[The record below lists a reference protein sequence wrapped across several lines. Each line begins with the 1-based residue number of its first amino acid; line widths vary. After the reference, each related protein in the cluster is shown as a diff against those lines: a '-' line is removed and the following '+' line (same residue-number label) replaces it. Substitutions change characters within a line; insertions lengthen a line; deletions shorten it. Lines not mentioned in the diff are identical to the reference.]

1 MSQDLS
7 HNVSPGVTNTVSPS
21 VSPTGSRSLEF
32 WFDFSSPYAYFAAT
46 QVGALAART
55 GATVLWRPL
64 LLGALFREIGQ
75 ADVPLFAM
83 NPARQ
88 AYQGIELSRAAWWWG
103 VPFRFNPH
111 FPLRTVLP
119 LRCALAH
126 PDPGA
131 LIERIFRA
139 AWTEEQDIS
148 QPQVLL
154 ACGATPELLEA
165 AAGQREALFAA
176 NAEAQARGVFGVP
189 TFFVH
194 EPATDEADTPQRSW
208 MFWGQDR
215 LSAVEDCLR
224 GMNPPG
230 ESRG

>member
-1 MSQDLS
+1 MSQDPS
-7 HNVSPGVTNTVSPS
+7 HSVTVTVPVTVPVAASPAGA
-21 VSPTGSRSLEF
+21 RSLEF
-32 WFDFSSPYAYFAAT
+32 WFDFSSPYAYLAAT
-46 QVGALAART
+46 QVGALAARA
-55 GATVLWRPL
+55 GAAVRWRPL

-88 AYQGIELSRAAWWWG
+88 AHQGIELSRAAWWWG

-131 LIERIFRA
+131 LIGRIFRA
-139 AWTEEQDIS
+139 AWAEEQDIS
-148 QPQVLL
+148 QPEVLL
-154 ACGATPELLEA
+154 ACGATLELLEA
-165 AAGQREALFAA
+165 AAGQKDALFAA
-176 NAEAQARGVFGVP
+176 NAEAKARGVFGVP

-194 EPATDEADTPQRSW
+194 EAAGGADGAGRSW

-215 LSAVEDCLR
+215 LGAVEDCLR

-230 ESRG
+230 EIRG